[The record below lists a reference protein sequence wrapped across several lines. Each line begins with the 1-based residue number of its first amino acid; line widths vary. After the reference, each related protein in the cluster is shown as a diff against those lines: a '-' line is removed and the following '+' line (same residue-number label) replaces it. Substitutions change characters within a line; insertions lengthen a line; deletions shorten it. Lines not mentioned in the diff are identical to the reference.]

1 MSSLFSISAELQDII
16 LQLEEGEATE
26 ELLNKLAITED
37 NLKEKIGNY
46 VNAIKRYNNDV
57 VECKNEKDR
66 INQIQ
71 KVRTNTSER
80 LKNLVLEAVLRFG
93 DTGKSGNYFVE
104 GSTYKV
110 FTRTSNSI
118 KPKDILISNIIK
130 CYINI
135 VTNYIKEADING
147 SNEFDS
153 LDLDSLAL
161 YISNTL
167 TAEKIQN
174 KKDLNE
180 FVSDKDCQVFITRD
194 DLLAI
199 PINISINI
207 NLAELVNQS
216 NIGLLKWIDDN
227 PHKTEITHNVSAS
240 SIKAH
245 LALNAS
251 LHIYDEEEK
260 IGLTIK

>member
-1 MSSLFSISAELQDII
+1 MSSLFNISAELQDII

-37 NLKEKIGNY
+37 NLKEKIGSY
-46 VNAIKRYNNDV
+46 VNAIKRYNDDV

-71 KVRTNTSER
+71 KVRTNTAER

-93 DTGKSGNYFVE
+93 DIGKSGNYIVE

-110 FTRTSNSI
+110 FTRTTKSI
-118 KPKDILISNIIK
+118 SPKDILISNIIK
-130 CYINI
+130 CYIDI

-167 TAEKIQN
+167 TAERTQSR
-174 KKDLNE
+174 KDFGD
-180 FVSDKDCQVFITRD
+180 FVSEKDCQVVITRD

-199 PINISINI
+199 PIEITINI
-207 NLAELVNQS
+207 NLAELINQS
-216 NIGLLKWIDDN
+216 NIGLLKWMDDN
-227 PHKTEITHNVSAS
+227 PYKIEIIHKVSSS

-245 LALNAS
+245 QALNAD
-251 LHIYDEEEK
+251 LHIYTEEEK